1 MVARDPSPIT
11 VKAAVI
17 IRQEL
22 QQPVQEITFAVQ
34 KISTSTPF
42 TTIASHAIR
51 TALVALDLLSKTASA
66 A

>member
-1 MVARDPSPIT
+1 MVVLGPMRIT
-11 VKAAVI
+11 AKAAVI

-22 QQPVQEITFAVQ
+22 QQPVQEITFAAQ
-34 KISTSTPF
+34 KTSTSIPF

-66 A
+66 V